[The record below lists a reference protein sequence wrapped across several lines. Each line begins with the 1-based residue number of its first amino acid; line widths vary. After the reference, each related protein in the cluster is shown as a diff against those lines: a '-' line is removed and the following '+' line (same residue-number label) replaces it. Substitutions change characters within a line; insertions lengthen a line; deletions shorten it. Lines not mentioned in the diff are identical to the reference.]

1 MLRRNFALAAPAT
14 IAALSAGVTSA
25 SAQTQN
31 FVYANPLSRGH
42 FQFGV
47 LADEWIAA
55 VQRVTDGRV
64 RIRHVPGGSLLRI
77 ENMIEG
83 LRSGVADAGSTN
95 IAASA
100 RQLPIV
106 ATLAGTADV
115 MLGNQLDTVG
125 LAAVFQRLL
134 AEFPQIT
141 KEFDDIGLVP
151 VVWVPAFTFAIMS
164 RTPVATLA
172 DLQGKKI
179 RAFGPNLPRLLAAA
193 GMTPLSVAASEIYT
207 SLQTGVIDAAF
218 TTPAAMYSQRW
229 YEQGRHILT
238 TGPRWGAQVLGIG
251 DGYFFNRDSWNRISA
266 SDREAITRVSREF
279 TLIAGRRMQEDG
291 ENSLREMQSRG
302 CTVQHLSDAETAEL
316 ARRAGDFTQVAA
328 EAINGFGGPGTAIMA
343 RYRQLVADYAAGRL
357 G

>member
-1 MLRRNFALAAPAT
+1 VIRRACFLAAALVL
-14 IAALSAGVTSA
+14 AAAFGAGPTT
-25 SAQTQN
+25 AQSL
-31 FVYANPLSRGH
+31 VYANPLSRGH

-47 LADEWIAA
+47 LADEWIAE
-55 VQRVTDGRV
+55 VQRATDN
-64 RIRHVPGGSLLRI
+64 RIRIRQVPGGSLLRL

-83 LRSGVADAGSTN
+83 LRAGVADIGSTN

-115 MLGNQLDTVG
+115 TLGNQLDTVG
-125 LAAVFQRLL
+125 LATVFQRLL
-134 AEFPQIT
+134 VEFPQIA
-141 KEFDDIGLVP
+141 KEFEDINLVP
-151 VVWVPAFTFAIMS
+151 VVWVPAFTFGIMS
-164 RTPVATLA
+164 RTPVASLA

-193 GMTPLSVAASEIYT
+193 GMTPLSVAAAEIYT

-251 DGYFFNRDSWNRISA
+251 DGYFFNRDAWNRISPG
-266 SDREAITRVSREF
+266 DREIITRVSREF
-279 TLIAGRRMQEDG
+279 TLSAGRRMQEDG
-291 ENSLREMQSRG
+291 ETSLREMQARG
-302 CTVQHLSDAETAEL
+302 VTLRHLSEADTAEL
-316 ARRAGDFTQVAA
+316 ARRAGDFTKVA
-328 EAINGFGGPGTAIMA
+328 EDSINSIGGPGTAMMA
-343 RYRQLVADYAAGRL
+343 RYREFVADYAAGRL
-357 G
+357 R